1 MKSSLNFKYKKT
13 SRFFLRLLVR
23 LVDYSDQKIESLVD
37 EMEDFIDLFESIKK
51 PQRA

>member
-1 MKSSLNFKYKKT
+1 MAY
-13 SRFFLRLLVR
+13 

-51 PQRA
+51 PQRAQVQISNQLDLC

>member
-1 MKSSLNFKYKKT
+1 MT
-13 SRFFLRLLVR
+13 SRVILRSLVQ

-51 PQRA
+51 PQDFS